1 MPLSPN
7 FSTPVVRQSSAQDNF
22 SAEEGSDGS
31 IATQVAGGPLST
43 DYYKPIDQ
51 QNQPTAAKE
60 VGALKYPDP
69 ALFTAL
75 NRESEAA
82 ASRGLPLI
90 EKYIP
95 LYNGVEQPVRMDQWK
110 SILGNLERKFREGI
124 ISATD
129 LADAASAVEDR
140 MERNFNEILYPPEK
154 QALRG
159 KAYKNFL
166 YQYEQHFVIQEW
178 VHDLRFRVMA
188 RSGISGSRLTPTELS
203 PVSSTTVE
211 VSKGQAFFENIPWIK
226 ESRLK
231 AFEVDP
237 TSLTQPFETM
247 IELYGYGIVTA
258 RDLYEVARYLS
269 SPDFFGDSFRHI
281 SSLRKRGSQVK
292 EDLQNMSALTRRAGK
307 IAFELMMQS
316 RTEQL

>member
-1 MPLSPN
+1 MDFYNNLT
-7 FSTPVVRQSSAQDNF
+7 TPVAQQQPAEDNF
-22 SAEEGSDGS
+22 PTNFGFEGNR
-31 IATQVAGGPLST
+31 ALQAAGGRLNP
-43 DYYKPIDQ
+43 DYSEPIDQ
-51 QNQPTAAKE
+51 RKQPTTAEE

-69 ALFTAL
+69 TLFTAL
-75 NRESEAA
+75 KRESEAA

-188 RSGISGSRLTPTELS
+188 SSGISGSRLTPTELS

-237 TSLTQPFETM
+237 TSLKQPFETM

-269 SPDFFGDSFRHI
+269 SLDFFGDSFRHI

-292 EDLQNMSALTRRAGK
+292 EDLQNMSALKRRAGK